1 MSAAQRIALCLAA
14 MVLIAAGPCRALDP
28 TRMISQYGHTA
39 WRTRD
44 GDIPSRVFPIAQ
56 TKDGY
61 LWIGTRAGVFRF
73 DGVRFVPLIAPD
85 GTQLPSP
92 FIVSLMATR
101 DGSLWIGTTLGLARW
116 SNQQLTLF
124 PNDSRDAS
132 TLLEDSA
139 GTLWF
144 SSRPPAQ
151 AARAPPSICRVS
163 GASIVCHGKPEGLDL
178 AAATCCVGSL
188 AQSADGDLLISTD
201 QAVVRWKPGEAS
213 TSVVHAAKVGASI
226 PGVMVL
232 ARDVR
237 EQIWVGVDARG
248 AQLGLN
254 RLENG
259 TLQPLTSPV
268 DGSAYAVQALFVDR
282 HGTLW
287 IGTLDQGI
295 YRLRGDRID
304 HFTASDG
311 LSGDGVYWFYEDREG
326 NLWVSTSEGIDRFR
340 DLAVTT
346 FSKREGLSVDEVDS
360 VMAARDGKIW
370 IGSADALDILDGETI
385 TAIRA
390 GKGLPGNQV
399 TSLLQ
404 DHTGAVWVGIDKT
417 LSIYEN
423 GKFIPVT
430 GLDGGPMGFVYAL
443 VEDTHH
449 DVWARV
455 PKKLVR
461 IRDRIA
467 REEVP
472 SPPTKLAADPAAG
485 IWQGLSTGNLV
496 RYRDGESET
505 IEYPRKAAVRHL
517 IASSDGAI
525 LAGTDAGV
533 IGWRNGVRRTM
544 DVTSGLPCD
553 AIHALMLDAANDL
566 WLYAQCGLIHIS
578 DSALR
583 AWWDAS
589 ASPLPIRVF
598 DVFDGARPA
607 QAPFQAAARSPDGR
621 LWFANGL
628 SLQMIDPAK
637 ASAAPL
643 ALPVHIESIIADG
656 TPYPIGHDVVLPP
669 NPRDIQIDYTAL
681 HLAVPQNVR
690 FRYRLHGLD
699 DHWQEPGARRQAFY
713 TDLPAGNYR
722 FDVAATRGDG
732 VWSDADASLTF
743 VVAAAWYQTAW
754 FRLAC
759 LVLGIL
765 ALATAYRWRVRQI
778 ARRVH
783 ARFDERLAE
792 RTRLARELHDTLLQT
807 IQGSKMVAD
816 DALDATDF
824 DRLYQA
830 MKRLSIWL
838 GEAISEGREALNS
851 LRSSTIQT
859 NDLAESFRRA
869 SEDCVL
875 HGAMAVNFSVE
886 GAAVDMHPIVRDEV
900 YRIGYEAIRN
910 ACAHSQAM
918 RVTVT
923 LRYAKDHLS
932 LQVVDDGVGIDAAT
946 AWTKPGHFGLHGMRE
961 RATRI
966 GATLTI
972 ASTADAGTGITLVV
986 PGNTI
991 FRAARAHRW
1000 PRLSR
1005 AWQAWRTPPDTSD
1018 PD

>member
-1 MSAAQRIALCLAA
+1 MSAAQRIALLLAA
-14 MVLIAAGPCRALDP
+14 MVLIAAGPCRALDS
-28 TRMISQYGHTA
+28 TRLISQYGHTA
-39 WRTRD
+39 WRIRD
-44 GDIPSRVFPIAQ
+44 GDIPSRVFPMAQ

-61 LWIGTRAGVFRF
+61 LWIGTTAGVLRF
-73 DGVRFVPLIAPD
+73 DGVRFVPLAAPD

-92 FIVSLMATR
+92 FVSSLAADS
-101 DGSLWIGTTLGLARW
+101 DGSLWIGTLAGLARW
-116 SNQQLTLF
+116 SDGQLATF
-124 PNDSRDAS
+124 PNDTRGAS
-132 TLLEDSA
+132 TLLIDSV

-144 SSRPPAQ
+144 SSRQPAQ
-151 AARAPPSICRVS
+151 ATRGPPSVCRIS
-163 GASIVCHGKPEGLDL
+163 GNAVQCYGKAEGLDL
-178 AAATCCVGSL
+178 GADICCVGSL
-188 AQSADGDLLISTD
+188 VQDADGSLLVSTE

-213 TSVVHAAKVGASI
+213 TSSVHAAKVGAGI

-232 ARDVR
+232 ARGADDQV
-237 EQIWVGVDARG
+237 WVGVDARG
-248 AQLGLN
+248 PGLGLN
-254 RLENG
+254 RLEQG
-259 TLQPLTSPV
+259 ALKPLVSPV

-282 HGTLW
+282 AGTVW
-287 IGTLDQGI
+287 IGTLDDGI

-304 HFTASDG
+304 HFKASDG
-311 LSGDGVYWFYEDREG
+311 LSGDGVYSFYEDREG

-340 DLAVTT
+340 DLSVAT
-346 FSKREGLSVDEVDS
+346 FTRREGLSVDEVDA
-360 VMAARDGKIW
+360 VMAARDGRIW
-370 IGSADALDILDGETI
+370 IGSAEALDILDGEAVS
-385 TAIRA
+385 AIRSGA
-390 GKGLPGNQV
+390 GLPGNQV

-404 DHTGAVWVGIDKT
+404 DHAGAVWVGIDKT

-423 GKFIPVT
+423 GRFVAIP
-430 GLDGGPMGFVYAL
+430 GLDGGPLGFVYAL
-443 VEDTHH
+443 VEDAQH

-461 IRDRIA
+461 IRDHVA
-467 REEVP
+467 REEIFAEP
-472 SPPTKLAADPAAG
+472 SKLAADPVSG
-485 IWQGLSTGNLV
+485 IWRGLSNGSLV
-496 RYRDGESET
+496 RHRDGAPETVVSE
-505 IEYPRKAAVRHL
+505 RKAPVRHV
-517 IASSDGAI
+517 IVTADGLV

-533 IGWRNGVRRTM
+533 IGWKDGVQRTLGNANGLACEAM
-544 DVTSGLPCD
+544 
-553 AIHALMLDAANDL
+553 HALIMDAVNDL
-566 WLYAQCGLIHIS
+566 WLYAQCGLMKIP
-578 DSALR
+578 AAELQR
-583 AWWDAS
+583 WWNAPDAR
-589 ASPLPIRVF
+589 LDVRVF
-598 DVFDGARPA
+598 DVFDGARPG
-607 QAPFQAAARSPDGR
+607 QAPFQPAARSPDGR
-621 LWFANGL
+621 LWFANGR

-637 ASAAPL
+637 LSVPSL
-643 ALPVHIESIIADG
+643 PLPVHIEDLVADRK
-656 TPYPIGHDVVLPP
+656 PYPAGREVRLPP

-713 TDLPAGNYR
+713 TDLPAGTYR

-732 VWSDADASLTF
+732 VWSDAEASLTF

-824 DRLYQA
+824 DRLHQA
-830 MKRLSIWL
+830 MKRLSVWL

-851 LRSSTIQT
+851 LRISTTQT

-869 SEDCVL
+869 SEDCAL
-875 HGAMAVNFSVE
+875 HGAMDVQFGVDGS
-886 GAAVDMHPIVRDEV
+886 AVDMHPIVRDEV

-910 ACAHSQAM
+910 ACAHSQAT

-961 RATRI
+961 RANRI
-966 GATLTI
+966 GALLTI
-972 ASTADAGTGITLVV
+972 SSTADAGTGITLVV
-986 PGNTI
+986 PGNAI
-991 FRAARAHRW
+991 FRAPRAPRWSRLART
-1000 PRLSR
+1000 
-1005 AWQAWRTPPDTSD
+1005 WQAWRAPQDTSD

>member
-1 MSAAQRIALCLAA
+1 LIG
-14 MVLIAAGPCRALDP
+14 LIAADPCSALDP
-28 TRMISQYGHTA
+28 THLLSQYGHTA

-44 GDIPSRVFPIAQ
+44 GDIPARVFPIAQ

-73 DGVRFVPLIAPD
+73 DGVRFVPLIAPE
-85 GTQLPSP
+85 GTQLPSS
-92 FIVSLMATR
+92 FIVSLVGSR
-101 DGSLWIGTTLGLARW
+101 DGSLWIGTTRGLARW
-116 SNQQLTLF
+116 SNQRLTLF

-132 TLLEDSA
+132 TLLEDAA

-144 SSRPPAQ
+144 SSRPLARAP
-151 AARAPPSICRVS
+151 RAPPSICRVS
-163 GASIVCHGKPEGLDL
+163 GTAIVCHGKPEGLDL

-188 AQSADGDLLISTD
+188 TQAADGGLLISTD

-232 ARDVR
+232 ARDAR

-259 TLQPLTSPV
+259 SLKPLTSPI
-268 DGSAYAVQALFVDR
+268 DGSAHAVQALFVDS
-282 HGTLW
+282 HDTLW

-304 HFTASDG
+304 HFSASDG
-311 LSGDGVYWFYEDREG
+311 LSGDGVYWFHEDREG

-370 IGSADALDILDGETI
+370 IGSADALDILDGETV

-404 DHTGAVWVGIDKT
+404 DHSGTIWVGIDKT

-423 GKFIPVT
+423 GKFLPVT

-443 VEDTHH
+443 VEDAQH

-455 PKKLVR
+455 PKKMVR

-467 REEVP
+467 REEVAVP
-472 SPPTKLAADPAAG
+472 STKLAADPSAG

-496 RYRDGESET
+496 RYRDGEAET
-505 IEYPRKAAVRHL
+505 IEYPRRAAVRHM
-517 IASSDGAI
+517 IAASDGAI
-525 LAGTDAGV
+525 LAGTDMGV
-533 IGWRNGVRRTM
+533 IGWKNGVRRTM
-544 DVTSGLPCD
+544 DATSGLPCD
-553 AIHALMLDAANDL
+553 AVHALMLDAGNDL
-566 WLYAQCGLIHIS
+566 WLYTQCGLLQIS
-578 DSALR
+578 NTALR

-589 ASPLPIRVF
+589 GSPLPIRVL

-637 ASAAPL
+637 SSPPPL
-643 ALPVHIESIIADG
+643 ALPVHIETLIADG
-656 TPYPIGHDVVLPP
+656 TPHPIGHDVVLPSHP
-669 NPRDIQIDYTAL
+669 HDIEIAYTAL
-681 HLAVPQNVR
+681 HLAVPQKVR

-699 DHWQEPGARRQAFY
+699 DQWQEPGARRQAFY
-713 TDLPAGNYR
+713 TDLPPGSYR

-732 VWSDADASLTF
+732 IWTDAEPSLNF
-743 VVAAAWYQTAW
+743 VVAAAWYQTTW
-754 FRLAC
+754 FRFAC
-759 LVLGIL
+759 VALGVL
-765 ALATAYRWRVRQI
+765 ALSLVYRWRMRQI
-778 ARRVH
+778 AQRAH

-824 DRLYQA
+824 DRLHQA
-830 MKRLSIWL
+830 MKRLSVWL

-851 LRSSTIQT
+851 LRNSTTQT

-869 SEDCVL
+869 AEDCVL
-875 HGAMAVNFSVE
+875 HGEITVNFSVQ

-910 ACAHSQAM
+910 ACAHSRAE

-923 LRYAKDHLS
+923 LRYAEDLLS
-932 LQVVDDGVGIDAAT
+932 LEVGDNGIGIDAAT

-961 RATRI
+961 RAARI
-966 GATLTI
+966 GATLTVT
-972 ASTADAGTGITLVV
+972 STPGAGTGIMLVV
-986 PGNTI
+986 PGSAI
-991 FRAARAHRW
+991 FRGSRGLRRSRLART
-1000 PRLSR
+1000 
-1005 AWQAWRTPPDTSD
+1005 WQAWRAARDTSD
-1018 PD
+1018 PDA